1 MKELNPVLLKELRQR
16 FRTYRSTL
24 VVFMYLLVLG
34 GFSLGFI
41 YLRWRSAP
49 AFFQPGSSKEIFT
62 VLSMAQLGLLAF
74 VVPGLTAGVISGER
88 ERQTLNVLLTTELS
102 PLSIVISKMI
112 SACSFT
118 ALLLFATLPL
128 YSLVFMYGGMAP
140 AQVIGV
146 LGFFLVSMFLFAA
159 IGVGCSTYF
168 KRTGVS
174 TVTAY
179 GFVFF
184 LVAGT
189 GFLAAFIYELYQ
201 AQFNMAQIPLL
212 ETPRVVQFL
221 QDINPVMVM
230 MRILGENAA
239 FGPGRE
245 MWLTYWGTYTA
256 TYVVLGVVIVI
267 WSGWRLNPQNHN
279 RKLFRKIR

>member
-1 MKELNPVLLKELRQR
+1 MRELNPVLLKELRQR
-16 FRTYRSTL
+16 FRSYRSTL
-24 VVFMYLLVLG
+24 VVLLYLMVLG

-41 YLRWRSAP
+41 YLEWRNAP

-102 PLSIVISKMI
+102 PLSIVVSKMI

-128 YSLVFMYGGMAP
+128 YSLVFMYGGLAP
-140 AQVIGV
+140 LQIMGV
-146 LGFFLVSMFLFAA
+146 LAFFLVSMLLYAA
-159 IGVGCSTYF
+159 VGVSCSTYF

-179 GFVFF
+179 GIVFF

-189 GFLAAFIYELYQ
+189 GFLGGFIYELYQ
-201 AQFNMAQIPLL
+201 HQARLTMVNLQ
-212 ETPRVVQFL
+212 ETPLIVQLL
-221 QDINPVMVM
+221 QDTNPVMVM
-230 MRILGENAA
+230 LRILGEQAT
-239 FGPGRE
+239 FGPGRD
-245 MWLTYWGTYTA
+245 MWLPYWGTY
-256 TYVVLGVVIVI
+256 GVVYLVLSVLLIL
-267 WSGWRLNPQNHN
+267 WSGWKLNPMNHN
-279 RKLFRKIR
+279 RKLFR